1 MAEPAS
7 KSRIIIIGGSGSA
20 SGVNCKRIENET
32 GYKSIN
38 LGLFYGLRSEFT
50 FNNIRMYIKNGD
62 IVVMIPEYGSLDLND
77 YNAYEKKW
85 GLAYDYSNIVNYN
98 NPAELI
104 RDVHELLQSKTV
116 ILYTRLVNLNIK
128 NMFVNGYYFYD
139 VYFDNSGDMNKVKSK
154 IFRPYDKIDGYNR
167 TLPALIS
174 NRGIEVLKRN
184 NRLIT
189 SKGAKLV
196 LFFPAFPR
204 HEYLN
209 NKIKIDDLYH
219 ILRTK
224 TNVTVLGTPGDF
236 AYDYELFADTTFH
249 LTNKGAEHRTKMIID
264 KLIEA
269 NLITDQ
275 RRI

>member
-1 MAEPAS
+1 MKKLIIKSLILFFIIIGILVLCFFVPFNVDHSLGSIFNQYRILAEPAS

-128 NMFVNGYYFYD
+128 NMFV
-139 VYFDNSGDMNKVKSK
+139 
-154 IFRPYDKIDGYNR
+154 R
-167 TLPALIS
+167 
-174 NRGIEVLKRN
+174 VL
-184 NRLIT
+184 L
-189 SKGAKLV
+189 L
-196 LFFPAFPR
+196 
-204 HEYLN
+204 
-209 NKIKIDDLYH
+209 
-219 ILRTK
+219 
-224 TNVTVLGTPGDF
+224 
-236 AYDYELFADTTFH
+236 
-249 LTNKGAEHRTKMIID
+249 
-264 KLIEA
+264 
-269 NLITDQ
+269 
-275 RRI
+275 